1 MKDKELTIETF
12 GEIMDD
18 FLKKNHIRVVI
29 DIPEGTNDPEI
40 RDNTGLGVAV
50 WFYILLAAMAKV
62 IGELEAKIIDPD
74 KKEAF
79 IDSCLAMVKSEL
91 MQRTEEGKK

>member
-18 FLKKNHIRVVI
+18 FLKTNHIRVMI

-50 WFYILLAAMAKV
+50 WVYILMAAMVTV
-62 IGELEAKIIDPD
+62 IGELD
-74 KKEAF
+74 KKVLDHDKREDF
-79 IDSCLAMVKSEL
+79 IDACLAMVKDEL
-91 MQRTEEGKK
+91 MQKTEE